1 MQNFGIKIDMQRLQG
16 ACLRKMT
23 GRTGVTKTCIIIPIE
38 DNPSL
43 FLGEKGVYLNMTAN
57 EQENPQYGDTH
68 YVRGDIPRDL
78 YDRMSDEQRRSY
90 PILGNMRP
98 IQPRQQQV
106 TQTVDMRAP
115 EGQQQDD
122 LPF

>member
-1 MQNFGIKIDMQRLQG
+1 MQSYNIKIDLQRLQG

-43 FLGEKGVYLNMTAN
+43 FLGEKGAYLNMTAN
-57 EQENPQYGDTH
+57 EQENQQYGYTH

-78 YDRMSDEQRRSY
+78 YDRMSEEQRRSY

-106 TQTVDMRAP
+106 TQTVDMSAS
-115 EGQQQDD
+115 EDQQQDD